1 MQKTP
6 NSKLLQELEKRVASN
21 PSANIDV
28 TIIDGMFVFH
38 LLYQPPPTFAGLADH
53 LTRQV
58 CKQRGTEIHF
68 VFNKTISTSM
78 KDAEGNKISNQQG
91 MAYQITRPEQK
102 RPSNWLQ
109 APSGDQFKVALVTF
123 LVN

>member
-6 NSKLLQELEKRVASN
+6 KSKLLQELEKRVASN

-58 CKQRGTEIHF
+58 CKQRATEIQF
-68 VFNKTISTSM
+68 VFNKTISTSV

-91 MAYQITRPEQK
+91 MAYQKTSIKLASSTQRRSIQ
-102 RPSNWLQ
+102 SSSCHIFSQLI
-109 APSGDQFKVALVTF
+109 
-123 LVN
+123 